1 MRLFGTDGIRGEV
14 GKYPLTAENILKLA
28 KASSL
33 VLKKK
38 QKISRVVIN
47 KDTRLSGYIYEPA
60 LTAGFIS
67 MGVDVILVG
76 PLPTPAL
83 TILNKSLRADF
94 SVMITASH
102 NPYYDNGLKFFNN
115 QGLKISAEEEAK
127 IEDIFFNYDFD
138 NFKIKQSS
146 YGKAVRLKN
155 AIGRYS
161 EALKQSV
168 DKNLE
173 YNNLKVVLDCANGA
187 AYKVAPEVLFEIGTE
202 LITINDKPSGTNI
215 NLNCG
220 SLYPEKAANLVKK
233 KKFDL
238 GICLDGDGDRLILVD
253 DKGEVLKGEEILYI
267 LANYYLKQ
275 KKIKKNSTIVTNEV
289 ANHGLDISLKKKGIK
304 LKRVKVGDKN
314 ILKEILQNNYYFGG
328 EPSGHFIFKDDQL
341 IGDGMSTALRILTI
355 LLKENSSLSNLK
367 KGLDLFEV
375 VEINQKIDRELFF
388 KNQESMYKNLNAI
401 LKNRNIYYNFRPSGT
416 EPLLRVNLQYDKRN
430 IKVTD
435 LKKLKYNISK
445 IISDAC

>member
-1 MRLFGTDGIRGEV
+1 
-14 GKYPLTAENILKLA
+14 
-28 KASSL
+28 
-33 VLKKK
+33 
-38 QKISRVVIN
+38 
-47 KDTRLSGYIYEPA
+47 
-60 LTAGFIS
+60 
-67 MGVDVILVG
+67 
-76 PLPTPAL
+76 
-83 TILNKSLRADF
+83 
-94 SVMITASH
+94 
-102 NPYYDNGLKFFNN
+102 
-115 QGLKISAEEEAK
+115 
-127 IEDIFFNYDFD
+127 
-138 NFKIKQSS
+138 
-146 YGKAVRLKN
+146 
-155 AIGRYS
+155 
-161 EALKQSV
+161 
-168 DKNLE
+168 
-173 YNNLKVVLDCANGA
+173 VVLDCANGA

-202 LITINDKPSGTNI
+202 LLTIHDKPSGTNI
-215 NLNCG
+215 NLKCG
-220 SLYPEKAANLVKK
+220 SLYPEKAANLVRK

-355 LLKENSSLSNLK
+355 LLKEKSSLSNLK

-388 KNQESMYKNLNAI
+388 KNQESLYKNLNAI